1 MEETPT
7 TPPPSEPEQPRRGL
21 FQRIKGIILYQ
32 LPAYREIAK
41 DRSAMLPALAIVV
54 LTSLLSGA
62 VIGAAIGFAFQNG
75 QILQEVQQQYDEMG
89 VNIDVTMLASIGPGV
104 WIGSLTAFWLVFGLF
119 AWLVPGWLSALA
131 ANKFVDGQTTTAE
144 VLRVYGFVFLFSLA
158 GLVLLPV
165 PVPFLSILATFG
177 LSMVG
182 NTFGIRAAAGVDMGS
197 AVVCVLF
204 GFAMALLA
212 GLVLYCCGSFGIALL
227 IASIGG
233 I

>member
-1 MEETPT
+1 
-7 TPPPSEPEQPRRGL
+7 
-21 FQRIKGIILYQ
+21 
-32 LPAYREIAK
+32 
-41 DRSAMLPALAIVV
+41 
-54 LTSLLSGA
+54 
-62 VIGAAIGFAFQNG
+62 
-75 QILQEVQQQYDEMG
+75 MG
-89 VNIDVTMLASIGPGV
+89 VNIDVTMLANIGPGI

-131 ANKFVDGQTTTAE
+131 ANKFVDGHTTTAE
-144 VLRVYGFVFLFSLA
+144 VLRVYGFVFLFSLV
-158 GLVLLPV
+158 GLLLLPV

-212 GLVLYCCGSFGIALL
+212 GVVLYCCGSIGIAFL
-227 IASIGG
+227 IASMGG
-233 I
+233 V